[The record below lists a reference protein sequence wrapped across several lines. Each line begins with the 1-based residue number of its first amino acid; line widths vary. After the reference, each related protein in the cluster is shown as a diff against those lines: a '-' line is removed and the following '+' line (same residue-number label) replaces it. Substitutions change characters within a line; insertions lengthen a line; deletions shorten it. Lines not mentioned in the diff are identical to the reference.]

1 MEEEDDT
8 DPIVVSIPMEYA
20 EAMRVADLLAGYGN
34 EEDENIAENI
44 RYMAKTAKAERK
56 PGPKKAKG

>member
-1 MEEEDDT
+1 MDELDDS
-8 DPIVVSIPMEYA
+8 DPVVVSIPMEYA

-44 RYMAKTAKAERK
+44 RYLAEKAKAD
-56 PGPKKAKG
+56 AAN